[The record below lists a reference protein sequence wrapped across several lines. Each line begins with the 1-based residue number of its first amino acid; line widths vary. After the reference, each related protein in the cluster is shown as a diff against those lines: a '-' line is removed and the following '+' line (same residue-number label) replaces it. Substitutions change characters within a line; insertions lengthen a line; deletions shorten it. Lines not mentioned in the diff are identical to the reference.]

1 MSLSF
6 MRSMR
11 ALRVDG
17 FGRWSWRLAAGAAI
31 LGAWIAWALL
41 AQVGVTVE
49 SVGARLQAGR
59 SPYPVQP
66 PVAGRVIA
74 NRMRLGMAVAE
85 GDVLVE
91 LDAAEERLRL
101 VETTT
106 QLAAIGPQLEARRRE
121 LAAEQAAERADAERR
136 PIAVNEARAKLAAA
150 ETAARQAGADLERT
164 RALYGGGHAGKAEY
178 DKAAAE
184 AQRLAQ
190 DANAERLAVGR
201 IDSEQRGVASDRR
214 VRIEAVARE
223 IAVLEGQAQDL
234 GATAKRLDNDITLR
248 TVRAGVSGTIAEWA
262 PAPPGTVV
270 REGERLATIVP
281 AAEVALVADFDPG
294 EAIGRVRAGQ
304 RARLRLDGFPW
315 TQYGAVPATVERVAS
330 ELRDGHVRVELAV
343 HPEPDSRVPLEHGL
357 PGVVE
362 IELERVTPATLI
374 VRALGRLASH

>member
-1 MSLSF
+1 
-6 MRSMR
+6 
-11 ALRVDG
+11 
-17 FGRWSWRLAAGAAI
+17 
-31 LGAWIAWALL
+31 
-41 AQVGVTVE
+41 
-49 SVGARLQAGR
+49 
-59 SPYPVQP
+59 
-66 PVAGRVIA
+66 
-74 NRMRLGMAVAE
+74 
-85 GDVLVE
+85 
-91 LDAAEERLRL
+91 L

-121 LAAEQAAERADAERR
+121 LSAEQAAERADTDRR

-150 ETAARQAGADLERT
+150 ETAARQAAAELDRT
-164 RALYGGGHAGKAEY
+164 RTLYAGGHAGKA
-178 DKAAAE
+178 DFDRAAAE

-190 DANAERLAVGR
+190 AADAERLAIGR

-234 GATAKRLDNDITLR
+234 AAAAKRLDNDITLR
-248 TVRAGVSGTIAEWA
+248 TVRAGIAGTVAEWA
-262 PAPPGTVV
+262 PVPPGTVV
-270 REGERLATIVP
+270 RAGDRLATLVP

-315 TQYGAVPATVERVAS
+315 TQYGTVPATVERVAS
-330 ELRDGHVRVELAV
+330 ELRDGKVRVELAV

-362 IELERVTPATLI
+362 IELERVAPATLI
-374 VRALGRLASH
+374 VRSLGRLAGR